1 MDSRLSL
8 PPVSASAVCTTL
20 LRSRFRGGLRRLSA
34 SAWEKKFEQQRQ
46 LWILL
51 GEDLQD
57 DGVRCDVC
65 ANADTTADDAIVLC
79 DGCDVAVHQS
89 CYLISEVPEGEW
101 YCEYC
106 AAKRRADDHM
116 KRLKAVQQNK
126 DLTVEQKEAELT
138 ALVAKAESSGTD
150 IPCLSR
156 RCVLCPRRGGALIRT
171 TEGLWAHVSCGLWIP
186 ECWVVGCRSV
196 CGVPLI
202 CASRFS
208 VPCCICGLRGGASIQ
223 CAYEKCVTS
232 FHAACAVMAGFGMN
246 ITDQINIQRKNND
259 VTFHPF
265 CLRHRLC
272 SHTRSVATDVPL
284 EFRRSSPDF
293 SSAAYQ
299 CAMLVRRNR
308 DIILYTSQLQQ
319 EDSFWAARVSAYLLK
334 ELHDNIRCLRTLW
347 SALEGPPT
355 RRLHTKG
362 VALPAGCGASESAS
376 STGNSERKA
385 EKRKQYGIAKQ
396 KPNKR
401 PSTK

>member
-246 ITDQINIQRKNND
+246 ITADCWVIGGVGGGEKGKKEGTGVPD
-259 VTFHPF
+259 GG
-265 CLRHRLC
+265 LRVG
-272 SHTRSVATDVPL
+272 TPQVATRVSTAFSVYVDIMAYR

-308 DIILYTSQLQQ
+308 DIILVRTTRQHPLPENSLECAGRATDKAPPHQRCRL
-319 EDSFWAARVSAYLLK
+319 ARW
-334 ELHDNIRCLRTLW
+334 LRSLG
-347 SALEGPPT
+347 E
-355 RRLHTKG
+355 RL
-362 VALPAGCGASESAS
+362 V
-376 STGNSERKA
+376 NW
-385 EKRKQYGIAKQ
+385 
-396 KPNKR
+396 
-401 PSTK
+401 